1 MSHYKRVETGVKTSV
16 ATWYPRPEQQPS
28 SEGPSFTLATG
39 TWDHYPSNRLI
50 LWNVQFNPDDLDV
63 SEEFDLFASDWKRE
77 GRAFSVVRS
86 KEVAIEADV
95 NAIRWHGSTKLL
107 VADSTGSLRIFNSG
121 NLIEQA
127 AHQKHALNSTTA
139 AAMLGLDTNDDLVVT
154 CGEDGQAC
162 YGSLE
167 RLDSLQT
174 MVVGMP
180 GCCLNAVKF
189 AAFDSN
195 AHSAV
200 AVFATDLSRM
210 SVVDFRNNRPL
221 VAHML
226 VDAKPRRNYVAVNA
240 IAASP
245 SHPFMVASGDNEGR
259 LCIWDLRRQQTPL
272 VGKSEAGRP
281 LHTSPILA
289 VCFHPQNP
297 DYLLSSGID
306 GTLIMQSISSI
317 ESGDANAT
325 DPLEHGL
332 SRLWQMPPRLSPMSV
347 NCIDMIDSVA
357 VAGLDSATMLVW
369 RMQLQPVL

>member
-1 MSHYKRVETGVKTSV
+1 MSHYKRIETGVKTST
-16 ATWYPRPEQQPS
+16 AAWHPHPEQQPPS
-28 SEGPSFTLATG
+28 ACPSFTLATG
-39 TWDHYPSNRLI
+39 TWDHHPSNRLI
-50 LWNVQFNPDDLDV
+50 LWSVQFDPDDLA
-63 SEEFDLFASDWKRE
+63 EEFDLFASDWRRE

-86 KEVAIEADV
+86 KEAVVEADV
-95 NAIRWHGSTKLL
+95 NAIRWHGSAKLL
-107 VADSTGSLRIFNSG
+107 VADSSGSLRIFDSRT
-121 NLIEQA
+121 LTEQA

-139 AAMLGLDTNDDLVVT
+139 AAMLGLDTSGDSVVT
-154 CGEDGQAC
+154 CGEDGRAC

-167 RLDSLQT
+167 RLDSLQAT
-174 MVVGMP
+174 AVGMP

-189 AAFDSN
+189 AALDATAQST
-195 AHSAV
+195 V
-200 AVFATDLSRM
+200 AVFASDLSRV
-210 SVVDFRNNRPL
+210 SIVDFRSSSPL

-240 IAASP
+240 IATSP
-245 SHPFMVASGDNEGR
+245 SHPFLVASGDDDGQ
-259 LCIWDLRRQQTPL
+259 LCIWDLRQQQAPL
-272 VGKSEAGRP
+272 ARKSEAGRP
-281 LHTSPILA
+281 LHTSPILS

-317 ESGDANAT
+317 ALEDADAT

-332 SRLWQMPPRLSPMSV
+332 SRLWQMPPRLCPMPV
-347 NCIDMIDSVA
+347 NCIDMVDSVA